1 MRSELNR
8 LRPRPYRLALVA
20 GAIGV
25 VLSACSQDSSRF
37 QDDPF
42 SNPFRSRNEMT
53 SSVPNAPAGQVESQP
68 LSGPSQQGY
77 SPNSY
82 SSAPR
87 SVPAAPAP
95 TYTPR
100 QASYDP
106 GITGSAAPRL
116 NDSGWNA
123 DGGTAVTLQ
132 QGETVDM
139 IARRYGVPVSAL
151 LSANNLS
158 DPAYVRPGTRLLIP
172 TYQGNGSRTAS
183 VPSAPALAPMSQP
196 PRQPAYQPAPPPV
209 RAAAPAP
216 ARSSRVHVVNA
227 GDTLYS
233 LGRRYGVSH
242 ADIARANGL
251 NDNAGLDI
259 GRRLNIPGSGAVAS
273 IAPVAPAPTQFSPPP
288 PAHKQA
294 SMEPAA
300 APEPAQKAAA
310 VTPVPQAEE
319 QRSLGGSP
327 QFRWPVRGRVISG
340 YGAKSNGQHND
351 GINLAVPEG
360 TEVKAAEDGVV
371 AYAGNELKGYG
382 NLVLLRH
389 ADGWMTAYAHNS
401 QLLVKR
407 GDSVKRGQNVARAG
421 QTGGV
426 SSPQVHFEIRKGST
440 PVDPTQYLAG
450 L

>member
-1 MRSELNR
+1 MRLALNR
-8 LRPRPYRLALVA
+8 LPSRPYRLAVTA
-20 GAIGV
+20 GAFGL

-42 SNPFRSRNEMT
+42 SNPFRSRSDTT

-68 LSGPSQQGY
+68 LSGPS
-77 SPNSY
+77 NY

-106 GITGSAAPRL
+106 GVTGSSSPQL
-116 NDSGWNA
+116 NDSGWTA

-132 QGETVDM
+132 QGETIDT
-139 IARRYGVPVSAL
+139 IARRYGVPASAIMR
-151 LSANNLS
+151 ANNFADAS
-158 DPAYVRPGTRLLIP
+158 YVRPGARVVIP
-172 TYQGNGSRTAS
+172 TYQGSPQRAAS
-183 VPSAPALAPMSQP
+183 VQPVPAAPMTQ
-196 PRQPAYQPAPPPV
+196 PRQQTYQPAPPPA

-233 LGRRYGVSH
+233 LGRRYGMSH
-242 ADIARANGL
+242 SDIARANGI
-251 NDNAGLDI
+251 NDNASLNVGQ
-259 GRRLNIPGSGAVAS
+259 RMNIPGQGAVAS
-273 IAPVAPAPTQFSPPP
+273 TPSAAPGPAPAQFSPAPP
-288 PAHKQA
+288 VHRQA
-294 SMEPAA
+294 SIEPAA
-300 APEPAQKAAA
+300 APEPAQKVAA
-310 VTPVPQAEE
+310 VTPVPQVEE

-327 QFRWPVRGRVISG
+327 QFRWPVRGRVISA

-407 GDSVKRGQNVARAG
+407 GETIKRGQNVARAG

-450 L
+450 G

>member
-1 MRSELNR
+1 MRSELHR
-8 LRPRPYRLALVA
+8 LRLRPYRLVLVA
-20 GAIGV
+20 GAFGV

-42 SNPFRSRNEMT
+42 SNPFRSRSDTT

-68 LSGPSQQGY
+68 LAGSPQQGY
-77 SPNSY
+77 SPSSY

-95 TYTPR
+95 TYVPR

-132 QGETVDM
+132 QGENVETV
-139 IARRYGVPVSAL
+139 ARRYGVPVAAL

-158 DPAYVRPGTRLLIP
+158 SGAHVRPGTRLLIP
-172 TYQGNGSRTAS
+172 TYQGNTQRAAMVQPT
-183 VPSAPALAPMSQP
+183 PAPAMSQP
-196 PRQPAYQPAPPPV
+196 SRQPSYQPAPPAA
-209 RAAAPAP
+209 RASAPAP
-216 ARSSRVHVVNA
+216 ARSSRVHVVNT

-233 LGRRYGVSH
+233 LGRKYGMSH
-242 ADIARANGL
+242 SDIARANNLSDSASLGL
-251 NDNAGLDI
+251 GQ
-259 GRRLNIPGSGAVAS
+259 RLNIPGAGTVA
-273 IAPVAPAPTQFSPPP
+273 ATPAPTPFTPPP

-294 SMEPAA
+294 SIEPAA
-300 APEPAQKAAA
+300 APEPTQKAAA

-327 QFRWPVRGRVISG
+327 QFRWPVRGRVISA

-382 NLVLLRH
+382 NLVLIRH

-407 GDSVKRGQNVARAG
+407 GDSIKRGQNVARAG

>member
-1 MRSELNR
+1 MRSALNC
-8 LRPRPYRLALVA
+8 LRPRPYRTAMAA
-20 GAIGV
+20 GAIGL

-42 SNPFRSRNEMT
+42 SNPFRSRSETT
-53 SSVPNAPAGQVESQP
+53 SSVSNAPAGQVESQP
-68 LSGPSQQGY
+68 LSGPSNY
-77 SPNSY
+77 SPPSSY

-95 TYTPR
+95 SYTPR

-106 GITGSAAPRL
+106 GVTGSASPRF
-116 NDSGWNA
+116 NDSGWTA

-132 QGETVDM
+132 QGETIDT
-139 IARRYGVPVSAL
+139 IARRYGVPASAIMR
-151 LSANNLS
+151 ANNFADAS
-158 DPAYVRPGTRLLIP
+158 HVRPGARVVIP
-172 TYQGNGSRTAS
+172 TYQGNTQRAAS
-183 VPSAPALAPMSQP
+183 VQPVPAAPISQP
-196 PRQPAYQPAPPPV
+196 RQQTYQPAPPPA
-209 RAAAPAP
+209 RASAPAP
-216 ARSSRVHVVNA
+216 ARASRVHVVNA

-233 LGRRYGVSH
+233 LGRRYGMSH
-242 ADIARANGL
+242 ADIARANGI
-251 NDNAGLDI
+251 NDNAS
-259 GRRLNIPGSGAVAS
+259 LNIGQRVSIPGPGAMAAATPA
-273 IAPVAPAPTQFSPPP
+273 APVPSPTQFSPPP
-288 PAHKQA
+288 PAHTQA
-294 SMEPAA
+294 SIEPAA
-300 APEPAQKAAA
+300 GEPAQKVAA

-327 QFRWPVRGRVISG
+327 QFRWPVRGRVISA

-351 GINLAVPEG
+351 GINLSVPEG

-407 GDSVKRGQNVARAG
+407 GETVKRGQNVARAG

>member
-1 MRSELNR
+1 MRSALNC
-8 LRPRPYRLALVA
+8 RPRPYRLALAA
-20 GAIGV
+20 GAIGL
-25 VLSACSQDSSRF
+25 VLSACSQDSARF

-42 SNPFRSRNEMT
+42 SNPFRSRSET
-53 SSVPNAPAGQVESQP
+53 SSSVSSNAPAGQVESQP
-68 LSGPSQQGY
+68 LSGPS
-77 SPNSY
+77 NY
-82 SSAPR
+82 SSSSPYSEPR
-87 SVPAAPAP
+87 TVAAAPAP

-106 GITGSAAPRL
+106 AVTASASPRL
-116 NDSGWNA
+116 NDSGWSS

-132 QGETVDM
+132 QGETIDTL
-139 IARRYGVPVSAL
+139 ARRYGVPASAIVH
-151 LSANNLS
+151 ANNFADAGS
-158 DPAYVRPGTRLLIP
+158 VRPGARVVIP
-172 TYQGNGSRTAS
+172 TYQGNVERAAS
-183 VPSAPALAPMSQP
+183 IRPVPAPISH
-196 PRQPAYQPAPPPV
+196 PRQQTYQPGPPPA
-209 RAAAPAP
+209 RTAAPAP
-216 ARSSRVHVVNA
+216 ARTSRVHVVNA

-233 LGRRYGVSH
+233 LGRRYGISH
-242 ADIARANGL
+242 SDIARANGIG
-251 NDNAGLDI
+251 DNANLTI
-259 GRRLNIPGSGAVAS
+259 GQRVNIPGQGTVAS
-273 IAPVAPAPTQFSPPP
+273 ASPAAPVPTPAQFSPAPPVHTQASVAPA
-288 PAHKQA
+288 
-294 SMEPAA
+294 AA
-300 APEPAQKAAA
+300 AEPAQKVAAIS
-310 VTPVPQAEE
+310 PVPQAEE

-382 NLVLLRH
+382 NLVLIRH
-389 ADGWMTAYAHNS
+389 SDGWMTAYAHNS

>member
-8 LRPRPYRLALVA
+8 LRPRPYRLALLA

-25 VLSACSQDSSRF
+25 VLSACSQDASRF

-42 SNPFRSRNEMT
+42 GNPFRSRGDVTN
-53 SSVPNAPAGQVESQP
+53 SVSNAPAGQVESQP
-68 LSGPSQQGY
+68 LAGPSSQQNY
-77 SPNSY
+77 SQSSY
-82 SSAPR
+82 SAPR
-87 SVPAAPAP
+87 SVPAASAP

-106 GITGSAAPRL
+106 GVTGSSAPRL

-123 DGGTAVTLQ
+123 DGGAAVTLQ
-132 QGETVDM
+132 QGETIDT

-151 LSANNLS
+151 LRANNLS
-158 DPAYVRPGTRLLIP
+158 DPSYVRPGTRIVIP
-172 TYQGNGSRTAS
+172 TYQGNGPRTAS
-183 VPSAPALAPMSQP
+183 APPPVSQP
-196 PRQPAYQPAPPPV
+196 RQQAYQPAPPPA
-209 RAAAPAP
+209 RTRAPAP
-216 ARSSRVHVVNA
+216 ARGSRVHVVNA

-233 LGRRYGVSH
+233 LGRHYGVSH
-242 ADIARANGL
+242 ADIARANGIG
-251 NDNAGLDI
+251 DAAGLDI
-259 GRRLNIPGSGAVAS
+259 GQRLSIPGSGAVA
-273 IAPVAPAPTQFSPPP
+273 AANPTPFTPPP
-288 PAHKQA
+288 PAHVQ
-294 SMEPAA
+294 SSVEPAA
-300 APEPAQKAAA
+300 APEPTQKIAA
-310 VTPVPQAEE
+310 VTPVPQVEE
-319 QRSLGGSP
+319 KRSLGGSP
-327 QFRWPVRGRVISG
+327 QFRWPVRGRVISA
-340 YGAKSNGQHND
+340 YGAKAGGQHND